1 MSTRFFILFGVGIL
15 LVAAAVFGILYSN
28 KGSHLVLKE
37 KILKI
42 RTGALSDQD
51 SILVLDLRLEN
62 TSDVPFVV
70 RQVEVSID
78 KADGSTSQASIISKM
93 DVHQVFQF
101 NRFLGDQFN
110 DTLSMKDKVAPHATI
125 DRMVAARFDVPIK
138 DLDSAKL
145 MHLSIQDL
153 DGPYFEI
160 SQSVK

>member
-1 MSTRFFILFGVGIL
+1 VTKRFFILFGVGIL
-15 LVAAAVFGILYSN
+15 LVAGGVFSILYSN

-37 KILKI
+37 KILKV

-138 DLDSAKL
+138 DLDGAKL

-160 SQSVK
+160 SQSLK

>member
-1 MSTRFFILFGVGIL
+1 VTKRFFILFGVGIL
-15 LVAAAVFGILYSN
+15 LVAGGVFSILYSN

-138 DLDSAKL
+138 DLDGAKL

-160 SQSVK
+160 TQSVK